1 MLFTL
6 ARNEYSTTHDPFYSA
21 I

>member
-6 ARNEYSTTHDPFYSA
+6 ARNEYSTTHDPSSSA